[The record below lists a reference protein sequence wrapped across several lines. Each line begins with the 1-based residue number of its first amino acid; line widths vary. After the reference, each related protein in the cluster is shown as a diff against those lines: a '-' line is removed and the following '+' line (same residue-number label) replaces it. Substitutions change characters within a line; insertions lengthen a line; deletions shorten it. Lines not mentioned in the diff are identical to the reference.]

1 MQTCFVLP
9 VTSEGGLHVQRKRP
23 FLRLQRPL
31 VASTRAGV
39 QTGTREDE
47 PACVCMGERE
57 RITGGREGGRFQ
69 GSPSIRRL
77 ARSPLPRSHT
87 QSDKVTHTHTPTRVR
102 AHTRAHAPV
111 FMLRCQT
118 LQRSFLAH
126 AFAVMQTLARSP
138 AAAPV

>member
-1 MQTCFVLP
+1 M
-9 VTSEGGLHVQRKRP
+9 QRKRP
-23 FLRLQRPL
+23 FLRVQRPL
-31 VASTRAGV
+31 VAAARAGV

-57 RITGGREGGRFQ
+57 NNRREGGREDGFKVPLLFA
-69 GSPSIRRL
+69 GSPVPLCL
-77 ARSPLPRSHT
+77 ALTHSQTRSHT
-87 QSDKVTHTHTPTRVR
+87 HIR

-118 LQRSFLAH
+118 LQRSFLAR